1 MRRHGRSNG
10 TEQEKDDFF
19 SNLVATAMM
28 DLRNIRIQLID
39 RVNGEE
45 EIWDKEGQ
53 WAYELNTFRHNEL
66 DDNDFFVVHN
76 RHSLIGYLCWRAR

>member
-19 SNLVATAMM
+19 STLVATAMM

-45 EIWDKEGQ
+45 EI
-53 WAYELNTFRHNEL
+53 
-66 DDNDFFVVHN
+66 
-76 RHSLIGYLCWRAR
+76 